1 MASDIGGGG
10 DLFDGVDES
19 GRGRSIMQP
28 TRRALGRIL
37 RPYFAHQQA
46 QVHRVEERV
55 DAIDRRLPSVD
66 ELAAAVTELA
76 DIQGQLA
83 QALEAL
89 TAQVVALGERQEEID
104 RKAAVVSAVSWDH
117 VALTR
122 RLAAIED
129 ALTGEEAGAE
139 AVPPSG

>member
-1 MASDIGGGG
+1 MSDWEE
-10 DLFDGVDES
+10 VDE
-19 GRGRSIMQP
+19 RGRLRSVMQP
-28 TRRALGRIL
+28 TRRTLGRIL
-37 RPYFAHQQA
+37 RPYFAHQQT
-46 QVHRVEERV
+46 QVHRVEERI

-76 DIQGQLA
+76 EIQGQLA

-89 TAQVVALGERQEEID
+89 TAQVAGLAERQEEID
-104 RKAAVVSAVSWDH
+104 RKAAVVAAVTWDH

-122 RLAAIED
+122 RLAALED
-129 ALTGEEAGAE
+129 VLTGEEAGAE